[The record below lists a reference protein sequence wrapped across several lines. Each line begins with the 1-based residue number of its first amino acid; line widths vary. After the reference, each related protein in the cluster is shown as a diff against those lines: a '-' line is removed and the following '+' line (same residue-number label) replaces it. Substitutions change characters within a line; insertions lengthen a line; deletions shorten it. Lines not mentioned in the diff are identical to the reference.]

1 MAIQHS
7 VTSPTRSSTAP
18 GRSARHSNYVLASAI
33 TMAFAALPA
42 AAHGPN
48 GDGIQAAKAADGNP
62 DFDIIHAKVSR
73 QDNVATFHMGVAGEV
88 GNTLPTPA
96 GELAGAPA
104 YAYVWPTS
112 IDSYEAGFERD
123 AGILALA
130 VATHPDFDDTPL
142 FDENGD
148 KDTGNDGGTWH
159 THWVVLKPDER
170 CGEGALTVVDIPKG
184 TTPRLPK
191 TWPGL
196 PILLD
201 SPGWEPVIE
210 SDTVE
215 VKVAFDNAA
224 ALDTASYDG
233 VTAGLMVNKNI
244 HAPLFCVSNVL
255 DVASG
260 DLSLPGKITPPKAIT
275 SQ

>member
-1 MAIQHS
+1 MAL
-7 VTSPTRSSTAP
+7 T
-18 GRSARHSNYVLASAI
+18 
-33 TMAFAALPA
+33 ALPA

-48 GDGIQAAKAADGNP
+48 DGGIQAAKTADSNP

-96 GELAGAPA
+96 GKLAGAPA

-112 IDSYEAGFERD
+112 IDSYEAGFERN

-170 CGEGALTVVDIPKG
+170 CGEGALTVVDIPKN

-224 ALDTASYDG
+224 VLDTASYDG

-244 HAPLFCVSNVL
+244 HAPLFCVSSVL

-260 DLSLPGKITPPKAIT
+260 DLSLPGKITPPKAMK